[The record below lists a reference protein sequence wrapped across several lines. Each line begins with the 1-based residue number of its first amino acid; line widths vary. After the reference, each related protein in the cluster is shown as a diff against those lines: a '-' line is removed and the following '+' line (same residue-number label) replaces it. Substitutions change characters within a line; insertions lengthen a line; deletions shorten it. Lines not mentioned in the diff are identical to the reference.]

1 MKRFK
6 QMLVPL
12 VTFSLLL
19 VPVSVSTP
27 ASAESTEEVVE
38 SPKEIAETEEENS
51 ESIEEVAETEEVVD
65 FENLPIQLAEGVTLE
80 ELAEA
85 MDEPGILE
93 SKNVT
98 IMESSATDEVVGV
111 RQMVYSPNAAPVEK
125 EDDSKFDFGAF
136 SYNSADKAVEVAESD
151 TDEVG
156 AIEPRS
162 WLPTVDGVFFDHQMT
177 SDWAGGDVY
186 STVKVIAVVG
196 RVASVDATHTIIRSA
211 SEDGKYNVERNGNL
225 DFKPPY
231 ANLSTHRVRANAE
244 TYWWSG
250 KLEGTV
256 RYLGGG
262 SSPIAHLKEVEKILT
277 NNKGE
282 IYPDYVDPQ
291 SNIQL
296 IKPDAD
302 MVPQKRERAVDREA
316 YKKRYEGYFGPSQYF
331 SWNEV
336 EIHHMIPLE
345 YYGKNDFDNLIPLL
359 KKGYKNDY
367 ILVHDEVND
376 WWRSYRKN

>member
-1 MKRFK
+1 MKKFK
-6 QMLVPL
+6 RVLVPF
-12 VTFSLLL
+12 VVFSLL
-19 VPVSVSTP
+19 VAPVSVLTP
-27 ASAESTEEVVE
+27 ASAESTE
-38 SPKEIAETEEENS
+38 KI
-51 ESIEEVAETEEVVD
+51 AETEEVVD

-85 MDEPGILE
+85 MDEPRILE

-98 IMESSATDEVVGV
+98 IMESSATDEIIGE

-136 SYNSADKAVEVAESD
+136 SYQSADKDAEVAESD

-162 WLPTVDGVFFDHQMT
+162 LRPSVDGVFFNHKMT
-177 SDWAGGDVY
+177 SDWARGDIY
-186 STVKVIAVVG
+186 SVVTVSAVVG
-196 RVASVDATHTIIRSA
+196 RVASVEATHTIIRSV
-211 SEDGKYNVERNGNL
+211 SEDGKYKVERNESMN
-225 DFKPPY
+225 FKPPY
-231 ANLSTHRVRANAE
+231 ANLSTHRARANAE

-291 SNIQL
+291 SNIKL

-302 MVPQKRERAVDREA
+302 MVPQKREREVDREA
-316 YKKRYEGYFGPSQYF
+316 YKKRYEGYFGPPQYF

-336 EIHHMIPLE
+336 AIHHMIPLE
-345 YYGKNDFDNLIPLL
+345 YYGSNDFDNLIPLL
-359 KKGYKNDY
+359 KDGYKNDY
-367 ILVHDEVND
+367 ILIHEEVTD

>member
-1 MKRFK
+1 MKKFK
-6 QMLVPL
+6 RALVPF
-12 VTFSLLL
+12 VVFSLLFA
-19 VPVSVSTP
+19 PVSVLTP
-27 ASAESTEEVVE
+27 ASAESTN
-38 SPKEIAETEEENS
+38 EIAETEEV
-51 ESIEEVAETEEVVD
+51 ID

-85 MDEPGILE
+85 INEPRILE

-98 IMESSATDEVVGV
+98 IIENNSGDEVIGE
-111 RQMVYSPNAAPVEK
+111 RQLVYSPNAAPVEK

-136 SYNSADKAVEVAESD
+136 SYNSADKAAKVAESD
-151 TDEVG
+151 TDEV
-156 AIEPRS
+156 ETSS
-162 WLPTVDGVFFDHQMT
+162 WRPSIDGVFFDHKMT

-211 SEDGKYNVERNGNL
+211 KEDGKYNVERNGNL
-225 DFKPPY
+225 YFNPPY
-231 ANLSTHRVRANAE
+231 ENLSTHRVRANAE

-262 SSPIAHLKEVEKILT
+262 SSPIAPLKEVERILT

-291 SNIQL
+291 SNIKL

-302 MVPQKRERAVDREA
+302 LLPHKRERDPGYRKDFER
-316 YKKRYEGYFGPSQYF
+316 RYTGYFGSPQYF
-331 SWNEV
+331 TWDDV

-345 YYGKNDFDNLIPLL
+345 YYGRNDFDNLIPLL
-359 KKGYKNDY
+359 KKDRKNDY
-367 ILVHDEVND
+367 ILLHKEVTD
-376 WWRSYRKN
+376 WWNSYRKN

>member
-1 MKRFK
+1 MKKFK
-6 QMLVPL
+6 RALVPF
-12 VTFSLLL
+12 VIFSLLFA
-19 VPVSVSTP
+19 PVSVSTP
-27 ASAESTEEVVE
+27 ASAEST
-38 SPKEIAETEEENS
+38 KEIAETEEV
-51 ESIEEVAETEEVVD
+51 ID

-85 MDEPGILE
+85 INEPRILE

-98 IMESSATDEVVGV
+98 IIESSTADEVIGE
-111 RQMVYSPNAAPVEK
+111 RQMVFSPNAAPVEK
-125 EDDSKFDFGAF
+125 EDDTKFDFGAF
-136 SYNSADKAVEVAESD
+136 SYNSADKAAKVVESD
-151 TDEVG
+151 TDEV
-156 AIEPRS
+156 EPSS
-162 WLPTVDGVFFDHQMT
+162 WRPSIDGVFFDHRMT

-211 SEDGKYNVERNGNL
+211 KEDGKYNVERNGNL
-225 DFKPPY
+225 YFNPPY

-256 RYLGGG
+256 RYQGGG

-302 MVPQKRERAVDREA
+302 MVRQKRDRAVDRAA
-316 YKKRYEGYFGPSQYF
+316 YERRYEGYFGAPQYF

-336 EIHHMIPLE
+336 AIHHMIPLE
-345 YYGKNDFDNLIPLL
+345 YYGSNDFDNLIPLL
-359 KKGYKNDY
+359 KDGYKNDY
-367 ILVHDEVND
+367 ILIHEEVTD

>member
-1 MKRFK
+1 MKKFK
-6 QMLVPL
+6 RVLVPF
-12 VTFSLLL
+12 VVFSLL
-19 VPVSVSTP
+19 VAPVSVLTP
-27 ASAESTEEVVE
+27 ASAESIQ
-38 SPKEIAETEEENS
+38 EI
-51 ESIEEVAETEEVVD
+51 AETEEVVD

-85 MDEPGILE
+85 INEPRILE

-98 IMESSATDEVVGV
+98 IIENSSADEVIGK

-125 EDDSKFDFGAF
+125 EDDSIFDFGAF
-136 SYNSADKAVEVAESD
+136 SYNSADKVAKVAESD
-151 TDEVG
+151 TDEV
-156 AIEPRS
+156 EPRS
-162 WLPTVDGVFFDHQMT
+162 WRPSIDGVFFDHQMT

-211 SEDGKYNVERNGNL
+211 KEDGKYNVEKNGSLYFN
-225 DFKPPY
+225 PPY
-231 ANLSTHRVRANAE
+231 ENLSTHRVRVNAE

-250 KLEGTV
+250 KLEGVV

-262 SSPIAHLKEVEKILT
+262 SSPIAPLREVEKILT
-277 NNKGE
+277 NNKGD

-291 SNIQL
+291 SNIKL

-302 MVPQKRERAVDREA
+302 MVPQKRERDSGYRKDFER
-316 YKKRYEGYFGPSQYF
+316 RYVGYFGQPQYF
-331 SWNEV
+331 AWDDV

-345 YYGKNDFDNLIPLL
+345 YYGRNHFDNLIPLL
-359 KKGYKNDY
+359 KKDRKNDY
-367 ILVHDEVND
+367 ILPHREVTE
-376 WWRSYRKN
+376 WWESYRKN